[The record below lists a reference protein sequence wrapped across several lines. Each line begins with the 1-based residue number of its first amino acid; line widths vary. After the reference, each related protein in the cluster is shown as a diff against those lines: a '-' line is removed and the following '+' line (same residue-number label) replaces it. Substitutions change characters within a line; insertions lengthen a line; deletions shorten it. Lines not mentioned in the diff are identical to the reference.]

1 MDRCQAIRHL
11 IERHSNGNIQ
21 LSRAGLKCRGR
32 ACCFGAPVST
42 TTHRATARDADCSGA
57 QDSSSRTTSKNPWQL
72 RSAVYEPHASM
83 IIRMGFGPI
92 PCAWVLRKE
101 KQQNHILNSIHRTLQ
116 LLLLLYS
123 SFSSP
128 SSAIFSSFFFPI
140 LQKLLQKASENRPRI
155 KTMN

>member
-57 QDSSSRTTSKNPWQL
+57 QDSSSRTTSKNPCQL

-101 KQQNHILNSIHRTLQ
+101 KQKKPHPQLNPPHPPTPPPP
-116 LLLLLYS
+116 LLIVFLTVLS
-123 SFSSP
+123 TFFIVFFSKFTETP
-128 SSAIFSSFFFPI
+128 
-140 LQKLLQKASENRPRI
+140 
-155 KTMN
+155 